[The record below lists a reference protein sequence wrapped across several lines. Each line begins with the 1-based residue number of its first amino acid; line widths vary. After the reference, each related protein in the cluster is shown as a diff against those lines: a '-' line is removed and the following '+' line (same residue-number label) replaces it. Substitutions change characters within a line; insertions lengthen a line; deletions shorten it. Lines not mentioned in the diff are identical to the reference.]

1 MVRVLAT
8 VGAVLITVSGTA
20 RCEPRG
26 DAAGGLTSEQRLK
39 IIPWVE
45 LNYAIHDEYGI
56 KGLLAWKGLTDTA
69 IVSTRPGRAALYSKL
84 RERVPGMRIIPGLK
98 PNGARVDLLPTF
110 DSVAGWQKVAE
121 EVAAMCETSGQRVV
135 LLDNEVAIKRYRMG
149 KQRIELDR
157 LRAGLEYLP
166 KDIVIIWY
174 PSIHSHTTKVQKRYA
189 DVCRVVADVCDV
201 RFTDRS
207 TETPAALED
216 LWLQR
221 ARRTLEGMSSRPT
234 LPMLYAY
241 AEDSGIIHWPDARIP
256 DALEYVR
263 KEWGDGAEVVI
274 YPGVRRWVE
283 AGDSIKKILQRPDS
297 PTRP

>member
-8 VGAVLITVSGTA
+8 VATALIAISSTV
-20 RCEPRG
+20 RCEPH
-26 DAAGGLTSEQRLK
+26 AAEGLAAKPPLK

-45 LNYAIHDEYGI
+45 LNYARNDEYCI

-98 PNGARVDLLPTF
+98 PNGAGIDLLPSF
-110 DSVAGWQKVAE
+110 DSVAGWKKIAE
-121 EVAAMCETSGQRVV
+121 EVSAMCKTSGQRVV

-149 KQRIELDR
+149 KQKIELDR

-166 KDIVIIWY
+166 KDVVIIWY
-174 PSIHSHTTKVQKRYA
+174 PSIHSHTTEVQKRYA

-201 RFTDRS
+201 QFTDRS

-221 ARRTLEGMSSRPT
+221 ARRTLESMSSRPT

-241 AEDSGIIHWPDARIP
+241 AKDSGIIHWPDAQIP
-256 DALEYVR
+256 DAFEYIR
-263 KEWGDGAEVVI
+263 KEWGEGAEVII
-274 YPGVRRWVE
+274 YPGMRRWGE
-283 AGDSIKKILQRPDS
+283 AARSIEKILQRSDS
-297 PTRP
+297 PARP